1 MLGSGWEDQA
11 IRRSTATQIVCQNPN
26 QVDLAFIVT
35 ADVVLTLSAA
45 RFSGRVISVTY
56 LVRVLIIRKGTWESA
71 STDMDIHYRKTGE
84 SSGKAIVY
92 NVMVL
97 GSF

>member
-1 MLGSGWEDQA
+1 MLGRGWEDQA
-11 IRRSTATQIVCQNPN
+11 IRRSTATQFVCQNPSP
-26 QVDLAFIVT
+26 VDPAVIVI
-35 ADVVLTLSAA
+35 ADVVLIFSSAMLT
-45 RFSGRVISVTY
+45 GRVISVTY
-56 LVRVLIIRKGTWESA
+56 LARVLIRKGTWESA